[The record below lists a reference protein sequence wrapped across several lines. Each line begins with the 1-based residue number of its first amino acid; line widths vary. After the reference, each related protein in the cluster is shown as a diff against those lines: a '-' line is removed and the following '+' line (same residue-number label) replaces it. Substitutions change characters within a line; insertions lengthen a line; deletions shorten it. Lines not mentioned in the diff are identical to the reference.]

1 MPSYKFILFLF
12 ITTLSLSF
20 NAQNLGVGI
29 GFYPTGSE
37 AGFGLRTSKNN
48 RFFADIRI
56 TKANINKNPISGSF
70 INEASAVFRIVQYE
84 KVGLHL
90 GLGART
96 EWNFTSN
103 QKHRYGCI
111 VPFGVEA
118 FPFPFQNAGLFFE
131 TGLYSTFASDKS
143 VNFGLRSVA
152 GFVFYF
158 IKKKKYEII

>member
-1 MPSYKFILFLF
+1 MALNRFVFILML
-12 ITTLSLSF
+12 TTFYLNS
-20 NAQNLGVGI
+20 NAQKLGVGI
-29 GFYPTGSE
+29 GFYPTGTE
-37 AGFGLRTSKNN
+37 AGFGLRTSKNS

-56 TKANINKNPISGSF
+56 TKANIYKNPTSGSV

-84 KVGLHL
+84 KVRLHL

-96 EWNFTSN
+96 EWNFTQN
-103 QKHRYGCI
+103 QLNRYGFI
-111 VPFGVEA
+111 APFGLEA

-131 TGLYSTFASDKS
+131 TGLYTTFASDKT

-158 IKKKKYEII
+158 IKKEKV

>member
-1 MPSYKFILFLF
+1 MTLNRFVLILML
-12 ITTLSLSF
+12 ITFYMNS

-56 TKANINKNPISGSF
+56 TKANLFKHPTAGTI
-70 INEASAVFRIVQYE
+70 INEASAVYRIVNYE
-84 KVGLHL
+84 KVRLHL

-96 EWNFTSN
+96 EWNFTPN
-103 QKHRYGCI
+103 QLNRYGFI
-111 VPFGVEA
+111 APFGVEA

-131 TGLYSTFASDKS
+131 TGIYSTFASDKS

-158 IKKKKYEII
+158 IKKEKV